1 MAIMT
6 TAQALVKFLN
16 NQYVSFDGKETP
28 FVDGIFTVFGHGIVC
43 GLGQALDENPG
54 HLRVYQGKNEQGM
67 AHAATAYA
75 KQNNRRKI
83 IACSSSIGPGAANM
97 ITAAATATVNNIP
110 LLLFPADTFSSRQPD
125 PVLQQFEQSYS
136 LAVTTNDAYKPVC
149 RYWDRVARPEH
160 LMSAMINAMR
170 VLTDTA
176 NTGAV
181 CISLCQDVEGESY
194 DYPDSFFAKRVHKIT
209 RINPCDEELADIAEV
224 ILNAEKPLLIAGGGV
239 RYSEAGKTVEDFCEK
254 FNIAL
259 AETQNGKSAVLSSH
273 ALNLGGV
280 GVTGNL
286 AANIIAKQ
294 ADVVIGIGTRFS
306 DFTTAS
312 KSLFQNPNVRFVTVN
327 TDRFDAYKLD
337 AVKCV
342 GDAKTTIEK
351 LGKILSEK
359 NYKSAYT
366 TEIADAKAQW
376 AEEMSFL
383 KNYKYDE
390 NFVPLIKARYENSI
404 PEFVEMYGT
413 SITQTSA
420 VACIRENIAP
430 DAIAVAAAGSLPGC
444 LQRMWTTDVR
454 DTYNM
459 EYGYSCMGYEIAGAF
474 GSKLAQPDRE
484 VYAFCGDGSYLMLH
498 SELVTSIQE
507 GKKIN
512 VLLFDNAGFGCINN
526 LEMSNGIG
534 NLATEFRKRDE
545 NGNLL
550 GELMQIDFAKSASG
564 YGVKTYTAKTLEE
577 LKEALEDSKKQTV
590 STLIDIKVLPK
601 SMTDGYG
608 AWWHVGIASTSAKD
622 SVRNAYKAKTENLEK
637 ARRY

>member
-16 NQYVSFDGKETP
+16 NQYVSFDGVESR
-28 FVDGIFTVFGHGIVC
+28 FVDGIFTIFGHGIVC

-54 HLRVYQGKNEQGM
+54 ELRVYQGKNEQGM
-67 AHAATAYA
+67 AHAATAFA

-110 LLLFPADTFSSRQPD
+110 LLLFPADTFSTRQPD
-125 PVLQQFEQSYS
+125 PVLQQFEQGYS
-136 LAVTTNDAYKPVC
+136 LSVTTNDAYKPVC

-160 LMSAMINAMR
+160 LMSAMINAIR

-194 DYPDSFFAKRVHKIT
+194 DYPDSFFEKRVHRIT
-209 RINPCDEELADIAEV
+209 RINPVDEELDDIAHV
-224 ILNAEKPLLIAGGGV
+224 IASAKKPLLIAGGGV

-273 ALNLGGV
+273 RLNLGGV
-280 GVTGNL
+280 GVTGNA
-286 AANIIAKQ
+286 AANIIAKE
-294 ADVVIGIGTRFS
+294 ADVVIGVGTRFS

-312 KSLFQNPNVRFVTVN
+312 KSLFQNPDVKFVTIN

-342 GDAKTTIEK
+342 ADAKIAIEK
-351 LGKILSEK
+351 LDKILTEK
-359 NYKSAYT
+359 NYKTQYTDEISSAK
-366 TEIADAKAQW
+366 EQW
-376 AEEMSFL
+376 AKEMKFL
-383 KNYKYDE
+383 SEYKYDE
-390 NFVPLIKARYENSI
+390 NFVPLIKARYEKSI
-404 PEFVEMYGT
+404 PEFVEMYG
-413 SITQTSA
+413 SALTQTSA

-430 DAIAVAAAGSLPGC
+430 DAVAVAAAGSLPGC

-454 DTYNM
+454 YTYNM

-474 GSKLAQPDRE
+474 GSKLADPQKE
-484 VYAFCGDGSYLMLH
+484 VYAFCGDGSFLMLH

-550 GELMQIDFAKSASG
+550 GDLMQIDFAKCASG
-564 YGVKTYTAKTLEE
+564 YGVKTYTVKTLDE
-577 LKEALEDSKKQTV
+577 LKAALEDSKKQTV